1 MWGEPCVIMCL
12 TKLQLGNV
20 ESLPSL
26 LVFSDALLC
35 VGSTRNS
42 SRAHANR
49 VRTCF
54 YSQWSG
60 AAVVPGKAE
69 SRCRCCPNW
78 RKEPPGRYRQPCRAG
93 GDQSSNHQ
101 ELRRSALE
109 EGSGE
114 CRSGTRMSHLPLAP
128 FSILRFLLLYEPFDS
143 PLAILQNAVAP
154 AHPAAPRAA
163 PKKAPAKPATGP
175 GQNKK
180 PSEGAQPNA
189 ALANKVRG

>member
-1 MWGEPCVIMCL
+1 
-12 TKLQLGNV
+12 
-20 ESLPSL
+20 
-26 LVFSDALLC
+26 
-35 VGSTRNS
+35 
-42 SRAHANR
+42 
-49 VRTCF
+49 
-54 YSQWSG
+54 
-60 AAVVPGKAE
+60 
-69 SRCRCCPNW
+69 
-78 RKEPPGRYRQPCRAG
+78 
-93 GDQSSNHQ
+93 
-101 ELRRSALE
+101 
-109 EGSGE
+109 
-114 CRSGTRMSHLPLAP
+114 MSHLPLAP